1 MIEWIV
7 TSSILIAVIITL
19 RYLLKGKIS
28 LRIQYALWVL
38 VLVRLLVPL
47 SLGNAGFSVLNILPE
62 NPAEAVL
69 SAALSV
75 GVPSDAYTL
84 AAGATATPE
93 NNAVAE
99 AQNETPHYNEDA
111 VTKVETHVTDWGA
124 IAFAVWITGIV
135 VVGSFL
141 LVSNLRFAARVKKT
155 RRAMNAG
162 EHRLSVYVTNAVD
175 TPCLFGLFHPAI
187 YITPETE
194 ENAAI
199 LRHTIEHETTHFNH
213 GDNFWAILRGI
224 CLALHWYN
232 PLVWWAAFLSM
243 RDSELACDEATINRI
258 GEAERAEYGR
268 TLIGMTCQKR
278 TALLITATTMTGS
291 KSSIKERIM
300 LIAKKPK
307 MAIYTL
313 IAVVL
318 IAAVAVGCT
327 FTGAKEGQEN
337 FSPDTVSMAQMLSSA
352 FHPDPI
358 TDAETVEYL
367 WSLYQGFEFDG
378 TAETLDKENVWSISV
393 AFSNSESGESESF
406 TIFQGG
412 LCQLGDDY
420 ETYHILLD
428 GAEIYNEILSYFEA
442 AKKTQPVSQSGVNIS
457 ADDLGDVPDAVID
470 YAKDCV
476 AQQIDAYHSAWP
488 EIAPGCSVTE
498 AKITGL
504 TQMNTGTAG
513 LNTSVNLYLL
523 EYRLLVSG
531 NIDSVLVGE
540 MSYKEIN
547 GENWL
552 TEWSSVGQP
561 YLLLYCDDSG
571 AEPAWDRICVT
582 NSEEIYQYNTS
593 EMLAQYGDY
602 YTAAA
607 MELYNDYMNSDIEN
621 LIIDALNSDGA
632 YAEAAQDA
640 LVDSLM
646 ADPSKTLE
654 AIGARAEGIQNWL
667 CWTVASGIKG
677 RALDATTILPTEG
690 LSENGQY
697 ARALISQYL
706 SANSDAPENWRQ
718 IYLHFWDETA
728 PEIAKTGEIVAIGLF
743 DLHTD
748 GVPQLAVWLEGSS
761 DGTLYYTDGVS
772 TYHNLGNIYE
782 GDPPD
787 DSRSVLSV
795 QNGDTLSHETV
806 NAFLN
811 SWRPHE

>member
-28 LRIQYALWVL
+28 LRLQYALWGL
-38 VLVRLLVPL
+38 VLLRLLIP
-47 SLGNAGFSVLNILPE
+47 FSIGSSN
-62 NPAEAVL
+62 
-69 SAALSV
+69 LSV
-75 GVPSDAYTL
+75 MNTVKGISVVQNVESVRGIGNIWHTGIGSVEGYPSYELMPETPVTIAEGKTEAEFARMERTL
-84 AAGATATPE
+84 AFRKVFVPIWLCGMAILFAT
-93 NNAVAE
+93 
-99 AQNETPHYNEDA
+99 
-111 VTKVETHVTDWGA
+111 
-124 IAFAVWITGIV
+124 FAV
-135 VVGSFL
+135 
-141 LVSNLRFAARVKKT
+141 SNGRFASHLHRT
-155 RRAMNAG
+155 RR
-162 EHRLSVYVTNAVD
+162 RLEVKGSALPVYITDETD
-175 TPCLFGLFHPAI
+175 TPCLFGLFRPAI
-187 YITPETE
+187 YVIPE
-194 ENAAI
+194 AAEDATI
-199 LRHTIEHETTHFNH
+199 LRHTVEHETTHFRH
-213 GDNFWAILRGI
+213 GDNFWSVLRVI

-232 PLVWWAAFLSM
+232 PLVWWVAFLS
-243 RDSELACDEATINRI
+243 RHDAELACDEATINRI
-258 GEAERAEYGR
+258 GENERSEYGR

-278 TALLITATTMTGS
+278 TALLITATTMTES
-291 KSSIKERIM
+291 KSSIKERIT

-337 FSPDTVSMAQMLSSA
+337 FSPDTVRMAQMLSSA

-393 AFSNSESGESESF
+393 AFSNSESGESERF
-406 TIFQGG
+406 IIFQGG

-428 GAEIYNEILSYFEA
+428 GSDIYNEFLSYFEA
-442 AKKTQPVSQSGVNIS
+442 AKKTEPVSQSGVNIS
-457 ADDLGDVPDAVID
+457 ADNLSDVPAAVIA
-470 YAKDCV
+470 YAKDYI
-476 AQQIDAYHSAWP
+476 AKQIDDYHSAWP
-488 EIAPGCSVTE
+488 EIAPGCSVTAAE
-498 AKITGL
+498 ITGL

-531 NIDSVLVGE
+531 NIDSVLVGG
-540 MSYKEIN
+540 MSYKEIDD
-547 GENWL
+547 ENWL

-561 YLLLYCDDSG
+561 YLLLYCDDS
-571 AEPAWDRICVT
+571 ANETVWQRVCAT
-582 NSEEIYQYNTS
+582 NTLTMQEEYSTP
-593 EMLAQYGDY
+593 EMLEQYGNM

-607 MELYNDYMNSDIEN
+607 SQLYHNYMNSSVEN
-621 LIIDALNSDGA
+621 LIIDVLNSDGA

-646 ADPSKTLE
+646 GDPSKMLE

-667 CWTVASGIKG
+667 CWTVASGIKA
-677 RALDATTILPTEG
+677 RALDATTTLSTQG
-690 LSENGQY
+690 LSENGQH
-697 ARALISQYL
+697 ASALISQYL
-706 SANSDAPENWRQ
+706 SADSEAPDHWRQ
-718 IYLHFWDETA
+718 IYLRFWDETV
-728 PEIAKTGEIVAIGLF
+728 PEIAQTRKIIAVGLF
-743 DLHTD
+743 DLHSD
-748 GVPQLAVWLEGSS
+748 GVPQLAVWQEGST
-761 DGTLYYTDGVS
+761 DGTLYCTDGVT

-782 GDPPD
+782 GNPPD

-795 QNGDTLSHETV
+795 QSGDTLNHDTV

-811 SWRPHE
+811 SWRPQE